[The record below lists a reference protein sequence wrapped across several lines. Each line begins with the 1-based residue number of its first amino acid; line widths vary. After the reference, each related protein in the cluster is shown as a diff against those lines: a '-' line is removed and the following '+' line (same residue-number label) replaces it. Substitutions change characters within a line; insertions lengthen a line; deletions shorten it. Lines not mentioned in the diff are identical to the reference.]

1 MKKKEKTGK
10 SFSGNREV
18 TNSNYDDLI
27 TATKKDGNEEEGENR
42 EVIFREPGSH
52 FLGTGKSFSGNWEV
66 IFREPGRQFDMKFVN
81 SILYESTIVL
91 LFFALFDDCG
101 GEAEK
106 RLIDLLGSRRR

>member
-42 EVIFREPGSH
+42 EVIFREP
-52 FLGTGKSFSGNWEV
+52 
-66 IFREPGRQFDMKFVN
+66 
-81 SILYESTIVL
+81 
-91 LFFALFDDCG
+91 
-101 GEAEK
+101 
-106 RLIDLLGSRRR
+106 